1 MTKNFRLGA
10 MMFLQ
15 FFIWGGWYVTVGNF
29 MVAEGM
35 GKITHWAYSVSPVA
49 AIISPFFLGFVAD
62 RYFNAEKV
70 LGILHILSGCFL
82 LLTPFFTSKPMIFI
96 LMLAMHMLCYM
107 PTLGLANSVA
117 FRHVDNQEKQFPLI
131 RVFGTLGWIVVGI
144 LVSGILHADKTA
156 TPFYIAGTAGIFLG
170 FYSFSLPKTPPLLR
184 KDAPISFRDII
195 GFNAL
200 NKLKS
205 KSFFVFALSSFLI
218 CIPLAAY
225 YNFAPV
231 FVEDMKIADPAAKM
245 TLGQMSEVL
254 FMLILPLLFARYGV
268 KYILLGGM
276 LAWAVRYALFA
287 VSASTGTI
295 SLVYLGI
302 ILHGICY
309 DLFFVA
315 GQIYVDKKS
324 TADIRSQA
332 QGFLVLITYGLGMFI
347 GAQVAGYIY
356 NLLPT
361 VLKDEKAVLSVE
373 SWQQFWLV
381 FAVMTTVVIVYF
393 FIGFKDKLNSKEQL

>member
-1 MTKNFRLGA
+1 MTINFRLGI

-15 FFIWGGWYVTVGNF
+15 FFVWGGWYVTVGSF
-29 MVAEGM
+29 MKDNNMEA
-35 GKITHWAYSVSPVA
+35 IISWAYSVSPIA

-62 RYFNAEKV
+62 RYFNAEKI

-82 LLTPFFTSKPMIFI
+82 LLTPLFTSKPTIFI
-96 LMLAMHMLCYM
+96 LMLAMHMICYM

-156 TPFYIAGTAGIFLG
+156 TPFYIAGAAGIFLG
-170 FYSFSLPKTPPLLR
+170 FYSFILPKTPPLLG
-184 KDAPISFRDII
+184 KDALVSFKDII
-195 GFNAL
+195 GLNAL

-225 YNFAPV
+225 YSYAPI
-231 FVEDMKIADPAAKM
+231 FVGDMNIEDVAAKM

-276 LAWAVRYALFA
+276 LAWAVRYVLFA

-295 SLVYLGI
+295 SLVFLGI
-302 ILHGICY
+302 IFHGICY

-315 GQIYVDKKS
+315 GQVYVDKKS

-332 QGFLVLITYGLGMFI
+332 QGFLVLITYGLGMFV

-356 NLLPT
+356 NLL
-361 VLKDEKAVLSVE
+361 LKGQTALSVQ

-393 FIGFKDKLNSKEQL
+393 FIGFKDKLNSKE

>member
-1 MTKNFRLGA
+1 MTTNFRLGT

-15 FFIWGGWYVTVGNF
+15 FFVWGGWYVTVGNF

-35 GKITHWAYSVSPVA
+35 GTITHWAYSVSPLA

-96 LMLAMHMLCYM
+96 LMLAMHMICYM
-107 PTLGLANSVA
+107 PTLGLANAVA
-117 FRHVDNQEKQFPLI
+117 FRNIDDPEKKFPLI
-131 RVFGTLGWIVVGI
+131 RVFGTLGWIAANI
-144 LVSGILHADKTA
+144 LVSGILHADTSA
-156 TPFYIAGTAGIFLG
+156 TQFYIAGAVGIFLG
-170 FYSFSLPKTPPLLR
+170 FYSFILPKTPPLLS
-184 KDAPISFRDII
+184 KDALISFRDII
-195 GFNAL
+195 GLNAL

-225 YNFAPV
+225 YNFAPI
-231 FVEDMKIADPAAKM
+231 FVSGMGIESPAFKM
-245 TLGQMSEVL
+245 SFGQMSEVL
-254 FMLILPLLFARYGV
+254 FMLILPLLFARYGI

-287 VSASTGTI
+287 LSAPTGIT
-295 SLVYLGI
+295 SLVFLGI

-332 QGFLVLITYGLGMFI
+332 QGLLVLITYGLGMFI

-356 NLLPT
+356 NLL
-361 VLKDEKAVLSVE
+361 LKGQTALSVQ

-393 FIGFKDKLNSKEQL
+393 FIGFKDKLNSKE

>member
-1 MTKNFRLGA
+1 MTTNFRLGI

-15 FFIWGGWYVTVGNF
+15 FFVWGGWYVTVGSF
-29 MVAEGM
+29 MKDNNMEA
-35 GKITHWAYSVSPVA
+35 IISWAYSVSPIA

-96 LMLAMHMLCYM
+96 LMLAMHMICYM
-107 PTLGLANSVA
+107 PTLGLANAVA
-117 FRHVDNQEKQFPLI
+117 FRNIDDPEKKFPLI
-131 RVFGTLGWIVVGI
+131 RVFGTLGWIAANI
-144 LVSGILHADKTA
+144 LVSGILHADTSA
-156 TPFYIAGTAGIFLG
+156 TQFYIAGAVGIFLG
-170 FYSFSLPKTPPLLR
+170 FYSFILPKTPPLLS
-184 KDAPISFRDII
+184 KDALISFRDIT
-195 GFNAL
+195 GLNAL

-225 YNFAPV
+225 YNFAPI
-231 FVEDMKIADPAAKM
+231 FVSGMGIESPAFKM
-245 TLGQMSEVL
+245 SFGQMSEVL

-276 LAWAVRYALFA
+276 LAWAVRYVLFA
-287 VSASTGTI
+287 LSAPTGIT
-295 SLVYLGI
+295 SLVFLGI

-332 QGFLVLITYGLGMFI
+332 QGLFVLITYGLGMFI

-356 NLLPT
+356 NLL
-361 VLKDEKAVLSVE
+361 LKGQTALSVQ

-393 FIGFKDKLNSKEQL
+393 FIGFKDKLNSKE

>member
-1 MTKNFRLGA
+1 MTTNFRLGT

-15 FFIWGGWYVTVGNF
+15 FFVWGGWYVTVGSF
-29 MVAEGM
+29 MKDNNMEA
-35 GKITHWAYSVSPVA
+35 IISWAYSVSPIA

-96 LMLAMHMLCYM
+96 LMLAMHMICYM
-107 PTLGLANSVA
+107 PTLGLANAVA
-117 FRHVDNQEKQFPLI
+117 FRNIDDPEKKFPLI
-131 RVFGTLGWIVVGI
+131 RVFGTLGWIAANI
-144 LVSGILHADKTA
+144 LVSGILHADTSA
-156 TPFYIAGTAGIFLG
+156 TQFYIAGAVGIFLG
-170 FYSFSLPKTPPLLR
+170 FYSFILPKTPPLLS
-184 KDAPISFRDII
+184 KDALISFRDII
-195 GFNAL
+195 GLNAL

-225 YNFAPV
+225 YNFAPI
-231 FVEDMKIADPAAKM
+231 FVSGMGIESPAFKM
-245 TLGQMSEVL
+245 SFGQMSEVL

-276 LAWAVRYALFA
+276 LAWAVRYVLFA
-287 VSASTGTI
+287 LSAPTGIT
-295 SLVYLGI
+295 SLVFLGI

-332 QGFLVLITYGLGMFI
+332 QGLFVLITYGLGMFI

-356 NLLPT
+356 NLL
-361 VLKDEKAVLSVE
+361 LKGQTALSVQ

-393 FIGFKDKLNSKEQL
+393 FIGFKDKLNSKE

>member
-1 MTKNFRLGA
+1 
-10 MMFLQ
+10 
-15 FFIWGGWYVTVGNF
+15 
-29 MVAEGM
+29 M
-35 GKITHWAYSVSPVA
+35 GIASP
-49 AIISPFFLGFVAD
+49 
-62 RYFNAEKV
+62 
-70 LGILHILSGCFL
+70 
-82 LLTPFFTSKPMIFI
+82 
-96 LMLAMHMLCYM
+96 
-107 PTLGLANSVA
+107 A
-117 FRHVDNQEKQFPLI
+117 FKM
-131 RVFGTLGWIVVGI
+131 
-144 LVSGILHADKTA
+144 
-156 TPFYIAGTAGIFLG
+156 
-170 FYSFSLPKTPPLLR
+170 SF
-184 KDAPISFRDII
+184 
-195 GFNAL
+195 
-200 NKLKS
+200 
-205 KSFFVFALSSFLI
+205 
-218 CIPLAAY
+218 
-225 YNFAPV
+225 
-231 FVEDMKIADPAAKM
+231 
-245 TLGQMSEVL
+245 GQMSEVL

-287 VSASTGTI
+287 VSAPTGIT
-295 SLVYLGI
+295 SLVFLGI

-356 NLLPT
+356 NLL
-361 VLKDEKAVLSVE
+361 LKDQTVLSVQ

>member
-1 MTKNFRLGA
+1 
-10 MMFLQ
+10 
-15 FFIWGGWYVTVGNF
+15 
-29 MVAEGM
+29 
-35 GKITHWAYSVSPVA
+35 
-49 AIISPFFLGFVAD
+49 
-62 RYFNAEKV
+62 
-70 LGILHILSGCFL
+70 
-82 LLTPFFTSKPMIFI
+82 
-96 LMLAMHMLCYM
+96 MLAMHMICYM

-170 FYSFSLPKTPPLLR
+170 FYSFSLPKTPPLLS

-195 GFNAL
+195 GLNAL

-231 FVEDMKIADPAAKM
+231 FVEYMKIADPAAKM

-254 FMLILPLLFARYGV
+254 FMLILPLLFARYGI

-356 NLLPT
+356 NLL
-361 VLKDEKAVLSVE
+361 LKDQTVLSVQ

>member
-1 MTKNFRLGA
+1 MTKNFRLGT

-15 FFIWGGWYVTVGNF
+15 FFVWGGWYVTVGNF

-35 GKITHWAYSVSPVA
+35 GTITHWAYSVSPLA

-70 LGILHILSGCFL
+70 LGILHVLSGCFL

-96 LMLAMHMLCYM
+96 LMLAMHMICYM

-117 FRHVDNQEKQFPLI
+117 FRHIDNQEKQFPLI

-144 LVSGILHADKTA
+144 LVSKILNADNDA

-170 FYSFSLPKTPPLLR
+170 FYSFSLPKTPPLLS

-195 GFNAL
+195 GLNAL

-225 YNFAPV
+225 YNFAPI
-231 FVEDMKIADPAAKM
+231 FVSDMGIASPAFKM
-245 TLGQMSEVL
+245 SFGQMSEVL

-287 VSASTGTI
+287 VSAPTGIT
-295 SLVYLGI
+295 SLVFLGI

-332 QGFLVLITYGLGMFI
+332 QGLLVLITYGLGMFI
-347 GAQVAGYIY
+347 GAQVAGYVY
-356 NLLPT
+356 NLLLNDQT
-361 VLKDEKAVLSVE
+361 VLSVQ

-381 FAVMTTVVIVYF
+381 FALMTTVVIVYF

>member
-1 MTKNFRLGA
+1 
-10 MMFLQ
+10 
-15 FFIWGGWYVTVGNF
+15 

-35 GKITHWAYSVSPVA
+35 GTITHWAYSVSPIA

-96 LMLAMHMLCYM
+96 LMLAMHMICYM

-117 FRHVDNQEKQFPLI
+117 FRNIDDQEKKFPLI
-131 RVFGTLGWIVVGI
+131 RVFGTLGWIAANI
-144 LVSGILHADKTA
+144 LVSGILHADTSA
-156 TPFYIAGTAGIFLG
+156 TQFYIAGAVGIFLG
-170 FYSFSLPKTPPLLR
+170 FYSFILPKTPPLLS
-184 KDAPISFRDII
+184 KDTLISFRDII
-195 GFNAL
+195 GLNAL

-225 YNFAPV
+225 YNFAPI
-231 FVEDMKIADPAAKM
+231 FVSGMGIASPAFKM
-245 TLGQMSEVL
+245 SFGQMSEVL
-254 FMLILPLLFARYGV
+254 FMLILPLLFARYGI

-276 LAWAVRYALFA
+276 LAWAVRYVLFA
-287 VSASTGTI
+287 ISAPTGIT
-295 SLVYLGI
+295 SLVFLGI

-347 GAQVAGYIY
+347 GAQVGGYIY
-356 NLLPT
+356 NLL
-361 VLKDEKAVLSVE
+361 LKGQTALSVQ

-393 FIGFKDKLNSKEQL
+393 FIGFKDKLNSKE

>member
-1 MTKNFRLGA
+1 MTTNFRLGT

-15 FFIWGGWYVTVGNF
+15 FFVWGGWYVTVGSF
-29 MVAEGM
+29 MKDNNMEA
-35 GKITHWAYSVSPVA
+35 IISWAYSVSPIA
-49 AIISPFFLGFVAD
+49 AIIYPFFLGFVAD

-96 LMLAMHMLCYM
+96 LMLAMHMICYM

-117 FRHVDNQEKQFPLI
+117 FRNIDDQEKKFPLI

-156 TPFYIAGTAGIFLG
+156 TPFYIAGAAGIFLG
-170 FYSFSLPKTPPLLR
+170 FYSFILPKTPPLLG
-184 KDAPISFRDII
+184 KDALVSFKDII
-195 GFNAL
+195 GLNAL

-225 YNFAPV
+225 YSYAPI
-231 FVEDMKIADPAAKM
+231 FVGDMNIEDVAAKM

-287 VSASTGTI
+287 LSAPTGIT
-295 SLVYLGI
+295 SLVFLGI

-332 QGFLVLITYGLGMFI
+332 QGLLVLITYGLGMFI

-356 NLLPT
+356 NLL
-361 VLKDEKAVLSVE
+361 LKGQTALSVH

-393 FIGFKDKLNSKEQL
+393 FIGFKDKLNSKE

>member
-1 MTKNFRLGA
+1 MNKNFRLGT

-15 FFIWGGWYVTVGNF
+15 FFVWGGWYVTVGNF

-170 FYSFSLPKTPPLLR
+170 FYSFSLPKTPPLLS

-195 GFNAL
+195 GLNAL
-200 NKLKS
+200 DKLKS

>member
-15 FFIWGGWYVTVGNF
+15 FFVWGGWYVTVGNF

-35 GKITHWAYSVSPVA
+35 GTITHWAYSVSPIA

-195 GFNAL
+195 GLNAL

-347 GAQVAGYIY
+347 GAQVAGYVY
-356 NLLPT
+356 NLL
-361 VLKDEKAVLSVE
+361 LNDQIVLSVQ

>member
-1 MTKNFRLGA
+1 
-10 MMFLQ
+10 MFLQ

-144 LVSGILHADKTA
+144 LVSKILNADNDA

-170 FYSFSLPKTPPLLR
+170 FYSFSLPKTPPLLS
-184 KDAPISFRDII
+184 KDATISFRDII
-195 GFNAL
+195 GLNAL

>member
-361 VLKDEKAVLSVE
+361 VLKDEQIVLSVQ

>member
-1 MTKNFRLGA
+1 MTTNFRLGT

-15 FFIWGGWYVTVGNF
+15 FFVWGGWYVTVGNF

-35 GKITHWAYSVSPVA
+35 GTITHWAYSVSPIA

-96 LMLAMHMLCYM
+96 LMLAMHMICYM

-117 FRHVDNQEKQFPLI
+117 FRNIDDQEKKFPLI
-131 RVFGTLGWIVVGI
+131 RVFGTLGWIAANI
-144 LVSGILHADKTA
+144 LVSGILHADTSA
-156 TPFYIAGTAGIFLG
+156 TQFYIAGAVGIFLG
-170 FYSFSLPKTPPLLR
+170 FYSFILPKTPPLLS
-184 KDAPISFRDII
+184 KDALISFRDII
-195 GFNAL
+195 GLNAL

-225 YNFAPV
+225 YNFAPI
-231 FVEDMKIADPAAKM
+231 FVSGMGIESPAFKM
-245 TLGQMSEVL
+245 SFGQMSEVI
-254 FMLILPLLFARYGV
+254 FMLILPLLFVRYGV

-287 VSASTGTI
+287 VSASTGVI
-295 SLVYLGI
+295 SLVFLGI

-356 NLLPT
+356 NLL
-361 VLKDEKAVLSVE
+361 LKGQTVLSVQ

-393 FIGFKDKLNSKEQL
+393 FLGFKDKLHSKE

>member
-1 MTKNFRLGA
+1 MTINFRLGT

-15 FFIWGGWYVTVGNF
+15 FFVWGGWYVTVGNF

-35 GKITHWAYSVSPVA
+35 KTITHWAYSVSPLA

-62 RYFNAEKV
+62 RYFNAEKI
-70 LGILHILSGCFL
+70 LGVLHILSGCFL
-82 LLTPFFTSKPMIFI
+82 LLTPFFTSKPTIFI
-96 LMLAMHMLCYM
+96 LMLAMHMICYM

-156 TPFYIAGTAGIFLG
+156 TPFYIAGAAGIFLG
-170 FYSFSLPKTPPLLR
+170 FYSFSLPKTPPLLS

-195 GFNAL
+195 GLNAL

-361 VLKDEKAVLSVE
+361 VLKDEQIVLSVQ

-393 FIGFKDKLNSKEQL
+393 FIGFKDKLNSKE

>member
-15 FFIWGGWYVTVGNF
+15 FFVWGGWYVTVGNF

-35 GKITHWAYSVSPVA
+35 GTITHWAYSVSPIA

-195 GFNAL
+195 GLNAL
-200 NKLKS
+200 DKLKS

-347 GAQVAGYIY
+347 GAQVAGYVY
-356 NLLPT
+356 NLL
-361 VLKDEKAVLSVE
+361 LNDQAVLSVQ

-381 FAVMTTVVIVYF
+381 FALMTTVVIVYF

>member
-1 MTKNFRLGA
+1 
-10 MMFLQ
+10 
-15 FFIWGGWYVTVGNF
+15 
-29 MVAEGM
+29 
-35 GKITHWAYSVSPVA
+35 VSPLA
-49 AIISPFFLGFVAD
+49 AIISPFFLGFIAD

-82 LLTPFFTSKPMIFI
+82 LLAPFFSSKPMIFI
-96 LMLAMHMLCYM
+96 LLLAMHMVCYM
-107 PTLGLANSVA
+107 PTLGLSNSVA
-117 FRHVDNQEKQFPLI
+117 FRNIDDQEKEFPLI
-131 RVFGTLGWIVVGI
+131 RVFGTLGWIVANI
-144 LVSGILHADKTA
+144 LVSAILHADTTA
-156 TPFYIAGTAGIFLG
+156 IPFYIAGTVGVFLG
-170 FYSFSLPKTPPLLR
+170 FYCFILPKTPPLLS
-184 KDAPISFRDII
+184 KDTLISFKDII
-195 GFNAL
+195 GLNAL

-225 YNFAPV
+225 YNFAPI
-231 FVEDMKIADPAAKM
+231 FVSGMGIASPAFKM
-245 TLGQMSEVL
+245 SFGQMSEVL
-254 FMLILPLLFARYGV
+254 FMLILPLLFVRYGV

-287 VSASTGTI
+287 VSASTGVI
-295 SLVYLGI
+295 SLVFLGI

-356 NLLPT
+356 NLL
-361 VLKDEKAVLSVE
+361 LKGQTVLSVQ

-393 FIGFKDKLNSKEQL
+393 FLGFKDKLHSKE

>member
-1 MTKNFRLGA
+1 MTTNFRLGT

-15 FFIWGGWYVTVGNF
+15 FFVWGGWYVTVGNF
-29 MVAEGM
+29 MVVEGM
-35 GKITHWAYSVSPVA
+35 GTITHWAYSVSPIA

-96 LMLAMHMLCYM
+96 LMLAMHMICYM
-107 PTLGLANSVA
+107 PTLGLANAVA
-117 FRHVDNQEKQFPLI
+117 FRNIDDPEKKFPLI
-131 RVFGTLGWIVVGI
+131 RVFGTLGWIAANI
-144 LVSGILHADKTA
+144 LVSGILHADTSA
-156 TPFYIAGTAGIFLG
+156 TQFYIAGAVGIFLG
-170 FYSFSLPKTPPLLR
+170 FYSFILPKTPPLLS
-184 KDAPISFRDII
+184 KDALISFRDII
-195 GFNAL
+195 GLNAL

-225 YNFAPV
+225 YNFAPI
-231 FVEDMKIADPAAKM
+231 FVSGMGIESPAFKM
-245 TLGQMSEVL
+245 SFGQMSEVL

-276 LAWAVRYALFA
+276 LAWAVRYVLFA
-287 VSASTGTI
+287 LSAPTGIT
-295 SLVYLGI
+295 SLVFLGI

-356 NLLPT
+356 NLL
-361 VLKDEKAVLSVE
+361 LKGQTALSVQ

-393 FIGFKDKLNSKEQL
+393 FIGFKDKLNSKE